1 MNDEAQDNPVLKILF
16 DAFEQQYKGDKEKV
30 IGAINA
36 IAEQVQQEGCKLIHF
51 GKVVFITN
59 VVGSRMVEFHALV
72 GGKMDEKKK
81 IAELDK
87 ELDKLLPM
95 LKKLGVLIAYTT
107 MPKDKVPVFGKI
119 LDNYKFS
126 KKEVELPDGRPGVA
140 FYISLE
146 K

>member
-1 MNDEAQDNPVLKILF
+1 MNEEVKNNPVLKILS
-16 DAFEQQYKGDKEKV
+16 DAFDQQYAGDQEKV

-36 IAEQVQQEGCKLIHF
+36 LAAMVEQEGCKLIHF

-59 VVGSRMVEFHALV
+59 VTGSRMVEFHALV
-72 GGKMDEKKK
+72 GGRMDEKRKL
-81 IAELDK
+81 AEIDK

-95 LKKLGVLIAYTT
+95 LKKLGVVLAYTT
-107 MPKDKVPVFGKI
+107 MPKEKVAVFGKI

>member
-1 MNDEAQDNPVLKILF
+1 MNEEIKNNPVLKILF
-16 DAFEQQYKGDKEKV
+16 DAFDQQYEGDQQKV

-36 IAEQVQQEGCKLIHF
+36 VAAQVQEEGCKLIHF

-59 VVGSRMVEFHALV
+59 VTGSRMVEFHALV
-72 GGKMDEKKK
+72 GGKLDEKRKL
-81 IAELDK
+81 AEIDK
-87 ELDKLLPM
+87 ELDKLMPA
-95 LKKLGVLIAYTT
+95 LKKLGVLLAYTT
-107 MPKDKVPVFGKI
+107 MPTEKVAVFGKI

-126 KKEVELPDGRPGVA
+126 KKEVELPDGRPVVA